1 MVNAVDMAK
10 RALVKLLKE
19 LAVLYS
25 LTLGV
30 TRDSPDPA
38 VRTAYR
44 KVSVKT
50 HPDHGG
56 DADHQRQLNAAYSTW
71 ETAANEKQK
80 HRRPGATQTRLRLFF
95 LSRGAQSPAFAS
107 SLRRSC

>member
-25 LTLGV
+25 LTVGV

-44 KVSVKT
+44 KVSVGVLCAAAREEV
-50 HPDHGG
+50 GG
-56 DADHQRQLNAAYSTW
+56 
-71 ETAANEKQK
+71 K
-80 HRRPGATQTRLRLFF
+80 
-95 LSRGAQSPAFAS
+95 SRWGS
-107 SLRRSC
+107 R

>member
-25 LTLGV
+25 LMVGV

-44 KVSVKT
+44 KVSVGVLCAAAREEV
-50 HPDHGG
+50 GG
-56 DADHQRQLNAAYSTW
+56 
-71 ETAANEKQK
+71 K
-80 HRRPGATQTRLRLFF
+80 
-95 LSRGAQSPAFAS
+95 SRWGS
-107 SLRRSC
+107 R